1 MDAARGAALVW
12 HHGTPWD
19 IQAGSLLHLYT
30 MAADMTRFA
39 ASAILLL
46 ALAGAATP
54 ALAGTATATATATA
68 TTQATAPDALIQE
81 LGNQATRISQ
91 DKSLSDDQ
99 RTEKFR
105 EMLARHMDTEAMAQV
120 ALGRFWGKAS
130 PAERADYVTTYRDYL
145 IKVYGRRLRD
155 LGDSR
160 VELADKRQVG
170 ADDVIVD
177 TRLLSGSDVI
187 PLSFRVLKRAGANL
201 IIDVLAEGTSIL
213 VTQRE
218 EFAAVIKTTGSVAG
232 LTEKLKAI
240 Q

>member
-1 MDAARGAALVW
+1 
-12 HHGTPWD
+12 
-19 IQAGSLLHLYT
+19 
-30 MAADMTRFA
+30 MAAIMNRFA
-39 ASAILLL
+39 ASAFLSL
-46 ALAGAATP
+46 ALALGTAAAP
-54 ALAGTATATATATA
+54 ALAATATAAAAATA
-68 TTQATAPDALIQE
+68 APTAPDALIQE
-81 LGNQATRISQ
+81 LGNQATSISQ
-91 DKSLSDDQ
+91 DKGLSDDQ

-105 EMLARHMDTEAMAQV
+105 AILARHMDTQAMAQV
-120 ALGRFWGKAS
+120 ALGRFWAKAS
-130 PAERADYVTTYRDYL
+130 EAERADYVATYRDYL

-160 VELADKRQVG
+160 VELAASRQVG

-177 TRLLSGSDVI
+177 TRLVSGADVI

-218 EFAAVIKTTGSVAG
+218 EFAAVIKASGSVAG
-232 LTEKLKAI
+232 LTEKLKTI

>member
-1 MDAARGAALVW
+1 
-12 HHGTPWD
+12 
-19 IQAGSLLHLYT
+19 

-39 ASAILLL
+39 ASAVLLL

-68 TTQATAPDALIQE
+68 STAAQATAPDALIQE
-81 LGNQATRISQ
+81 LGNQATSISQ
-91 DKSLSDDQ
+91 DKGLSDAQ

-105 EMLARHMDTEAMAQV
+105 AMLARHMDTEAMAQV

-130 PAERADYVTTYRDYL
+130 EAERADYVTTYRDYL

-213 VTQRE
+213 VTQRD